1 VAVGVPLR
9 IEAGRGPVLDERF
22 RGDADLARLRPLEPE
37 ADEPYVLETVRLLV
51 KELQVPLIGFAGAPF
66 TLASYLIEGGPS
78 RDHARTK
85 ALLWSEPAVWD
96 RLLAALVDI
105 VVPHLRAQVASGAS
119 ALQVFDSWVGALAPD
134 TYRARV
140 QPHMRRLFDG
150 IADLDVPTIHFGVG
164 TGELLGAM
172 AEAGG
177 DAVGIDARVPL
188 DAGWERIGGPGARA
202 VQGNLDPTVL
212 LSTWEAVEV
221 QALDVL
227 ARAGGRDGH
236 VFNLGHGVLPT
247 TPVDHLQR
255 LVDLV
260 HERTER

>member
-1 VAVGVPLR
+1 
-9 IEAGRGPVLDERF
+9 
-22 RGDADLARLRPLEPE
+22 
-37 ADEPYVLETVRLLV
+37 
-51 KELQVPLIGFAGAPF
+51 
-66 TLASYLIEGGPS
+66 
-78 RDHARTK
+78 
-85 ALLWSEPAVWD
+85 
-96 RLLAALVDI
+96 
-105 VVPHLRAQVASGAS
+105 
-119 ALQVFDSWVGALAPD
+119 
-134 TYRARV
+134 
-140 QPHMRRLFDG
+140 MRRLFDG

-188 DAGWERIGGPGARA
+188 DAGGTGSAAGRA
-202 VQGNLDPTVL
+202 TVQGNLDPTVL
-212 LSTWEAVEV
+212 LSTWEAVEA

-236 VFNLGHGVLPT
+236 IFNLGHGVLPT
-247 TPVDHLQR
+247 TPVGHLQR